1 MARLS
6 RWVVRSVVRTWPL
19 LIDAAQFGSEARFVA
34 MGGQAVLVALG
45 QGAYSVVR
53 LKDLSNGSTAIE
65 MWKFPTGDLEG
76 IAITDQSLSDRTATE
91 QGVFAL
97 GCDRARTHCSV
108 LRGEVG
114 QSELAIWQAL
124 PAGFVPRGLTVDVA
138 TQPRA
143 LCAFGNGLTCFSKQL
158 AGHTREQR
166 RPAAQ
171 RRRHGISVVG
181 GRR

>member
-1 MARLS
+1 
-6 RWVVRSVVRTWPL
+6 VVRTWPL